1 MTTDIVRETHR
12 ARYEAL
18 RAAGQGSTASALPP
32 LSPRGRGLPAEV
44 VREVERLPG
53 GWYWTTRLRRGEGLR
68 IVNEAGTSAVS
79 LMAWCT
85 ADPSERLCVADTIK
99 IQWSAALKRGR
110 VLYTDMGRIALSIIE
125 DSCGAHDTL
134 IGPSTAA
141 SVAKVW
147 GTAVARNG
155 RDNFLAAAAK
165 LGLSRRDV
173 HACVTFFAPVRVSDD
188 GRLAWIEGHR
198 QPGDF
203 VDLRAEM
210 DLWVVV
216 SNTAHPLDP
225 LPHAVPAAVQLTRF
239 EAALPG
245 PEDPRRLAGTEA
257 QRAFER
263 TDHHAPIA
271 DAGVSS

>member
-1 MTTDIVRETHR
+1 MTSDISRETCR
-12 ARYEAL
+12 ARYDAL
-18 RAAGQGSTASALPP
+18 RAAGQGSTAAALPP
-32 LSPRGRGLPAEV
+32 LSPRALALPPEA
-44 VREVERLPG
+44 VRQTEHLPG
-53 GWYWTTRLRRGEGLR
+53 GWYWTTRLQRGEALR
-68 IVNEAGTSAVS
+68 IINEAGTSAVS
-79 LMAWCT
+79 LMAWCA

-99 IQWSAALKRGR
+99 IQWSAALTRGR
-110 VLYTDMGRIALSIIE
+110 VLYTDMGRIALSITE

-134 IGPSTAA
+134 IGPSTSA
-141 SVAKVW
+141 SVAKAC
-147 GTAVARNG
+147 GLGVARNG

-173 HACVTFFAPVRVSDD
+173 HACVTFFAPVRVSDG

-210 DLWVVV
+210 NLWVVV

-225 LPHAVPAAVQLTRF
+225 LPQVEPAAVHLTRF
-239 EAALPG
+239 KAAPAG
-245 PEDPRRLAGTEA
+245 PQDPRRLAGTEA

-263 TDHHAPIA
+263 TERHAKIA
-271 DAGVSS
+271 DAGGS